1 MQVKRTEI
9 KFILNS
15 QERVLA
21 QKSIG
26 AVMPKDRYCVSADGY
41 EVRSLYFDTFS
52 DRACAEKEEGL
63 QEHEKIRARIYGTDD
78 CIIKLESKRKNG
90 ELQTK
95 DSMLI
100 DRNTLENLC
109 VGNYNVLLQNNDSM
123 AIYFYIK
130 LSQGMAP
137 KAIIQGLHLILIYEP
152 QRVISTCFK
161 RSC

>member
-1 MQVKRTEI
+1 MQVKRTEK

-63 QEHEKIRARIYGTDD
+63 QEHEKIRARIYGTNDR
-78 CIIKLESKRKNG
+78 IIKLESKRKNG
-90 ELQTK
+90 EFQTK

-100 DRNTLENLC
+100 ETHWK
-109 VGNYNVLLQNNDSM
+109 
-123 AIYFYIK
+123 IYVSEITTSFCKVMIRW
-130 LSQGMAP
+130 P
-137 KAIIQGLHLILIYEP
+137 CIF
-152 QRVISTCFK
+152 T
-161 RSC
+161 

>member
-1 MQVKRTEI
+1 MQVKRTEK

-90 ELQTK
+90 EC
-95 DSMLI
+95 DFI
-100 DRNTLENLC
+100 W
-109 VGNYNVLLQNNDSM
+109 VGRLPD
-123 AIYFYIK
+123 
-130 LSQGMAP
+130 
-137 KAIIQGLHLILIYEP
+137 
-152 QRVISTCFK
+152 CFAVTQEDTGI
-161 RSC
+161 CAGV

>member
-1 MQVKRTEI
+1 MQVKRTEK

-41 EVRSLYFDTFS
+41 EIRSLYFDTFS

-63 QEHEKIRARIYGTDD
+63 QEHEKIRARIYGTNDR
-78 CIIKLESKRKNG
+78 IIKLESKRKNG

-100 DRNTLENLC
+100 DQNTLENLC
-109 VGNYNVLLQNNDSM
+109 VGYQ
-123 AIYFYIK
+123 
-130 LSQGMAP
+130 
-137 KAIIQGLHLILIYEP
+137 
-152 QRVISTCFK
+152 
-161 RSC
+161 